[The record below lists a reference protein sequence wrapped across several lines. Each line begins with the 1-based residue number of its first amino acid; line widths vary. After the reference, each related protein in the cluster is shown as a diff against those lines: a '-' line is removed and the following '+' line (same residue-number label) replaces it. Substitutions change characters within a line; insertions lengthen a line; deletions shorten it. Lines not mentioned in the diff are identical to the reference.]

1 VGFRA
6 CIPPAIFLD
15 ARAFQGFAI
24 KSSVDIFQLMVVTQS
39 GVNTVNV
46 L

>member
-1 VGFRA
+1 MGFPA

-15 ARAFQGFAI
+15 ADALQGFAI
-24 KSSVDIFQLMVVTQS
+24 ESSVDIFQLMVVTQS
-39 GVNTVNV
+39 GVNTMNV